1 MRMAREFFKPR
12 NEGVYLHIYNHTVTS
27 MHDQLP
33 LGDFEKAKF
42 ISVFERYKVK
52 YNIELI
58 SLVVMGN
65 HFHALVY
72 CPSEKFTEEQA
83 FAAYNTF
90 HRKEKVKF
98 KDDFR
103 VKGLI
108 ENSNNISELMRETQR
123 EFSFWFNKTRPYKRK
138 GALWQDRFQC
148 QLIQSDVYLWGCLK
162 YIEMNPVRAGLCQ
175 NAEEYNHSSFG
186 RWQDAHPYEKEFIE
200 HILSLSGKEIS
211 MPDFKN
217 YLAQEMKIMQLNDLA
232 CSFTEKGNISRAK
245 SILSIIQ
252 KGRAE
257 QEPIIHLFS
266 EPNWHSHKVI
276 GSKAFI
282 EEKYRQ
288 WALYKDSA

>member
-12 NEGVYLHIYNHTVTS
+12 NEGVYLHIYNHTVSS

-33 LGDFEKAKF
+33 LGDIEKTKF

-52 YNIELI
+52 YNIQLI

-72 CPSEKFTEEQA
+72 CPSEKFSEEQA
-83 FAAYNTF
+83 FAAYNAF
-90 HRKEKVKF
+90 HRKDKVKY

-103 VKGLI
+103 VKSLI
-108 ENSNNISELMRETQR
+108 ENSNNISEFMRETQR

-148 QLIQSDVYLWGCLK
+148 QLIQSDVYLWGCVK
-162 YIEMNPVRAGLCQ
+162 YIEMNPVRAGICQ

-186 RWQDAHPYEKEFIE
+186 RWQESHPYEKEFLE

-211 MPDFKN
+211 MPDFKS
-217 YLAQEMKIMQLNDLA
+217 YLAQEMKIKQTNDLA
-232 CSFTEKGNISRAK
+232 CSFMERDNVKKAQ
-245 SILSIIQ
+245 SILGTVQ
-252 KGRAE
+252 KVRSS
-257 QEPIIHLFS
+257 QEPLINLFE
-266 EPNWHSHKVI
+266 EPNWYSHKVI

-288 WALYKDSA
+288 WAMYKDSA